1 VIGDEPAVASDGW
14 AANMELLLRAR
25 PFARRVES
33 VDLAPATTCGRGDA
47 RATSRRRA
55 QLVPFQPP
63 RACSRRGC
71 RRCSVKR
78 FILGAA
84 LVAMSVAGSSH
95 AQTTTVSN
103 TNVARAKV
111 PFGAGERMEYD
122 VKFGVL
128 RVGNAH
134 MEVVALDNL
143 RGRPAWHTAF
153 WVQGGNFMYRVNDVY
168 ESWMDAESLSSLRF
182 VQMLEEGGKDTE
194 RRFEIY
200 PERAIF
206 IQTSKKPPK
215 EEPSVSQPL
224 DDGSFLYFL
233 RTIPLEVGKTYDF
246 NRYFRPDRNPVRIK
260 VLRKERIKVPAG
272 TFDAIVVQPVIK
284 TKGIFS
290 ENGHA
295 EVWLSDDDKHIM
307 LQLKSKL
314 SFGSLNL
321 YLKSY
326 VPSPN
331 P

>member
-1 VIGDEPAVASDGW
+1 
-14 AANMELLLRAR
+14 MRKL
-25 PFARRVES
+25 
-33 VDLAPATTCGRGDA
+33 
-47 RATSRRRA
+47 
-55 QLVPFQPP
+55 
-63 RACSRRGC
+63 
-71 RRCSVKR
+71 
-78 FILGAA
+78 ILGAA
-84 LVAMSVAGSSH
+84 VLAASAAGNSP
-95 AQTTTVSN
+95 AQSTSASNTTVATS
-103 TNVARAKV
+103 TDKRAKV
-111 PFGAGERMEYD
+111 PFGPGERMEYD

-168 ESWMDAESLSSLRF
+168 ESWMDAETLSSLRF

-215 EEPSVSQPL
+215 EEASVSQPL

-260 VLRKERIKVPAG
+260 VLRRESVKVPAG
-272 TFDAIVVQPVIK
+272 TFSAIVVQPVIK

-295 EVWLSDDDKHIM
+295 EVWLSDDDRHIM

-331 P
+331 Q

>member
-1 VIGDEPAVASDGW
+1 
-14 AANMELLLRAR
+14 LRA
-25 PFARRVES
+25 AVLSRVAVMAAAAAAS
-33 VDLAPATTCGRGDA
+33 SSAQSPATPPSAPQSTVLASAA
-47 RATSRRRA
+47 R
-55 QLVPFQPP
+55 
-63 RACSRRGC
+63 
-71 RRCSVKR
+71 
-78 FILGAA
+78 
-84 LVAMSVAGSSH
+84 
-95 AQTTTVSN
+95 
-103 TNVARAKV
+103 RAKV

-122 VKFGVL
+122 VKFGAI

-153 WVQGGNFMYRVNDVY
+153 WVQGGNFLYRVNDVY

-182 VQMLEEGGKDTE
+182 VQQLEEGGKETE
-194 RRFEIY
+194 RRYEIY

-206 IQTSKKPPK
+206 IQTSKKPAT
-215 EEPSVSQPL
+215 EEASVKQPL
-224 DDGSFLYFL
+224 DDGSFLYFI
-233 RTIPLEVGKTYDF
+233 RTIPLVVGQTYDF
-246 NRYFRPDRNPVRIK
+246 DRYFRPDRNPVRIR
-260 VLRKERIKVPAG
+260 VLRKERIQVPAG

-295 EVWLSDDDKHIM
+295 EIWLTDDDRHIM

>member
-1 VIGDEPAVASDGW
+1 MR
-14 AANMELLLRAR
+14 NL
-25 PFARRVES
+25 
-33 VDLAPATTCGRGDA
+33 
-47 RATSRRRA
+47 
-55 QLVPFQPP
+55 
-63 RACSRRGC
+63 
-71 RRCSVKR
+71 
-78 FILGAA
+78 ILGAA
-84 LVAMSVAGSSH
+84 VLAVSAAEKSP
-95 AQTTTVSN
+95 AQSTPASNTTVATS
-103 TNVARAKV
+103 TDKRAKV
-111 PFGAGERMEYD
+111 PFGPGERMEYD

-168 ESWMDAESLSSLRF
+168 ESWMDAETLSSLRF

-260 VLRKERIKVPAG
+260 VLRKESVKVPAG
-272 TFDAIVVQPVIK
+272 TFNAIVVQPVIK

-295 EVWLSDDDKHIM
+295 EVWLSDDDRHIM

-331 P
+331 Q